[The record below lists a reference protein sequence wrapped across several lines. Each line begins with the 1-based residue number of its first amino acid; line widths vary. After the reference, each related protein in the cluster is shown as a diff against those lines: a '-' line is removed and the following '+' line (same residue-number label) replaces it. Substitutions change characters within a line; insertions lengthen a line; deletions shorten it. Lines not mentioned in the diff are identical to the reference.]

1 MRKSNTSRKKEKES
15 AKETNTQ
22 ILKDIAQAE
31 GIVSAIGDGIRIL
44 DRTFMVLYDNQVHK
58 NMMGDHIGEYCYKA
72 YKKQE
77 SICSD
82 CPVELVFRD
91 EIIHTVRRELQTDTG
106 KRYLEITASPL
117 KDKTGKIIAGIEII
131 RDITKHKQAE
141 TGVIE
146 SERRLK
152 NIIEH
157 SNELYYTHDIHH
169 VLSYASPQSLQI
181 LGYTPEE
188 MMIEWTRL
196 ATDNPINEKGIEV
209 TEKALKTGESQGP
222 YLLELYKKD
231 RSKVLLEID
240 ESPIKDV
247 KGNVIGIVGAAR
259 DVTERKQAEI
269 ALQYSEERYR
279 STIDFLDDAI
289 HVTDKNFTIILVN
302 KKLLEWHQQ
311 FGLEEDAIGKN
322 VFQVYA
328 FLPDS
333 VREEYESVFTA
344 GTPITTEESMH
355 ISGREVITET
365 KKIPIFEGSN
375 VIKVITIMR
384 DITER
389 KKTEEEMKRS
399 RAELKERIKELEE
412 FYDMAVGRELR
423 MVELKR
429 EREQLREQLERYMK
443 AQPFSSQK

>member
-1 MRKSNTSRKKEKES
+1 MRKSKTNRKKEKEP
-15 AKETNTQ
+15 AKETNAQ
-22 ILKDIAQAE
+22 IMKAIVQSE
-31 GIVSAIGDGIRIL
+31 GIISAIGDGIRIL

-91 EIIHTVRRELQTDTG
+91 GTIHTVQREIQTG
-106 KRYLEITASPL
+106 KGIRYLEITASPL

-131 RDITKHKQAE
+131 RDITQRKQAE
-141 TGVIE
+141 AAVIE
-146 SERRLK
+146 SERKLK

-157 SNELYYTHDIHH
+157 SNELYYTHDTHH
-169 VLSYASPQSLQI
+169 VLTYVSPQSLQI

-188 MMIEWTRL
+188 MKIEWTRL
-196 ATDNPINEKGIEV
+196 ITDNPINKKGVEV

-240 ESPIKDV
+240 ESPIKDD
-247 KGNVIGIVGAAR
+247 KGNVTGIVGAAR

-289 HVTDKNFTIILVN
+289 HVADKNLSIILVN
-302 KKLLEWHQQ
+302 KKLLEWHQR
-311 FGLEEDAIGKN
+311 FGLEEDSIGKN

-333 VREEYESVFTA
+333 VREEYASVFKT
-344 GTPITTEESMH
+344 GKPITTQESIR
-355 ISGREVITET
+355 ISGNEVITET

-375 VIKVITIMR
+375 VIKVITIIR

-389 KKTEEEMKRS
+389 KETEEEMKRS
-399 RAELKERIKELEE
+399 RAELNERIKELEE

-423 MVELKR
+423 MVELKK
-429 EREQLREQLERYMK
+429 EIEQLREQRNYMK
-443 AQPFSSQK
+443 AQKDV

>member
-1 MRKSNTSRKKEKES
+1 MRKSNTNRKKEKES
-15 AKETNTQ
+15 AKETNAQ
-22 ILKDIAQAE
+22 IIKDIAQAE
-31 GIVSAIGDGIRIL
+31 GIISAIGDGIRIL

-91 EIIHTVRRELQTDTG
+91 GIVHTVRRELQTDKG

-141 TGVIE
+141 TGVME
-146 SERRLK
+146 SEQKLR

-240 ESPIKDV
+240 ESPIKDD

-289 HVTDKNFTIILVN
+289 HVTDKNLTIILVN
-302 KKLLEWHQQ
+302 KKLLEWHQR

-333 VREEYESVFTA
+333 VREEYESVFKA

-399 RAELKERIKELEE
+399 RAELNERIKELEE

-423 MVELKR
+423 MVELKK
-429 EREQLREQLERYMK
+429 EIEQLREQLDRYMK
-443 AQPFSSQK
+443 AQHFSS

>member
-1 MRKSNTSRKKEKES
+1 MRTSKTNRKKEKYPP
-15 AKETNTQ
+15 KETNTQ
-22 ILKDIAQAE
+22 IIKDIVQSE
-31 GIVSAIGDGIRIL
+31 GIISAIGDGIRIL
-44 DRTFMVLYDNQVHK
+44 DRAFMVLYDNQVHK
-58 NMMGDHIGEYCYKA
+58 DMMGDHIGEYCYKA

-77 SICSD
+77 NICSG
-82 CPVELVFRD
+82 CPVELAFKD
-91 EIIHTVRRELQTDTG
+91 GAIHTVQRELQTDEG
-106 KRYLEITASPL
+106 IRYLEITASPL
-117 KDKTGKIIAGIEII
+117 KDKTGKIVAGIEIV
-131 RDITKHKQAE
+131 RDITKRKQAE
-141 TGVIE
+141 AAVTE
-146 SERRLK
+146 SQQKLK

-157 SNELYYTHDIHH
+157 SNELYYTHDTHH
-169 VLSYASPQSLQI
+169 VLTYASPQSLQI

-196 ATDNPINEKGIEV
+196 ATDNPINEKGIEI
-209 TEKALKTGESQGP
+209 TEKAIKTGESQGP

-240 ESPIKDV
+240 ESPIKDA

-279 STIDFLDDAI
+279 STIDFFDDAL
-289 HVTDKNFTIILVN
+289 HVTDRNLTIILVN
-302 KKLLEWHQQ
+302 KKLFEWHQR

-333 VREEYESVFTA
+333 VRGEYESVFMT
-344 GTPITTEESMH
+344 GTPITTEES
-355 ISGREVITET
+355 IRVSGNEVITET
-365 KKIPIFEGSN
+365 KKIPIFDGGT

-384 DITER
+384 DITKR
-389 KKTEEEMKRS
+389 KKAEEEVKRS
-399 RAELKERIKELEE
+399 REELGERIKELEA

-423 MVELKR
+423 MKQLKEENDNLKEELLK
-429 EREQLREQLERYMK
+429 YK
-443 AQPFSSQK
+443 KS